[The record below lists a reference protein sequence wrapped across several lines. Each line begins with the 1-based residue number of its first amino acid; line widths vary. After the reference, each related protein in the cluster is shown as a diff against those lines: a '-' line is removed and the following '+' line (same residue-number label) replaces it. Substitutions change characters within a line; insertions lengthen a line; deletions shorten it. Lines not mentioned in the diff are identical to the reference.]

1 MSELEFQS
9 AIPLLDLER
18 FDVGS
23 TERERFLCDLRHA
36 AREVGFFYVSGHG
49 VAPKLLSDLLSM
61 TRRFFALPLH
71 DKCALDIANSPHFRG
86 YTRVAWERTRGRED
100 WREQLD
106 LGGEESPLSIEGT
119 APVWTRLH
127 GPNQWPARLP
137 ELRSIALEWQAGAG
151 AVLVRLLH
159 MFALALGQDGN
170 ALEPLYRNAPYIRTK
185 LLRYPGQQSTD
196 GDQGVG
202 AHKDAGLLSLLL
214 QDDEPGL
221 EVRTDQGWIN
231 VPPRPGA
238 LVVNIGELLE
248 LASDGYLRATLHRVV
263 TPPANRE
270 RLSAAFFLSARLDAV
285 VPILRLPDE
294 FAAQARGP
302 ERDPNNPLLR
312 DVGWNALKVRLRSHP
327 DVARRHYADVLA
339 ADIANPTVRG
349 APGEYNV
356 GGER

>member
-1 MSELEFQS
+1 VSELELQS
-9 AIPLLDLER
+9 AIPLLDLQR
-18 FDVGS
+18 FDAGS
-23 TERERFLCDLRHA
+23 TERKRFLSDLRHA
-36 AREVGFFYVSGHG
+36 AREVGFFYVTGHG
-49 VAPKLLSDLLSM
+49 IVPELLSDVIAI

-106 LGGEESPLSIEGT
+106 LGAEESSPPVEGT
-119 APVWTRLH
+119 QPVWMRLH
-127 GPNQWPARLP
+127 GPNQWPAGLP
-137 ELRSIALEWQAGAG
+137 ELRAIALEWQTQAG

-159 MFALALGQDGN
+159 IFALALGQNEN
-170 ALEPLYRNAPYIRTK
+170 ALEPLYREAPYIRTK
-185 LLRYPGQQSTD
+185 LLHYPGRQSTD

-202 AHKDAGLLSLLL
+202 AHKDAGLLSLVL

-221 EVRTDQGWIN
+221 EVQTDQGWVN

-263 TPPANRE
+263 APPADRE
-270 RLSAAFFLSARLDAV
+270 RFSVAFFLSARLDAV
-285 VPILRLPDE
+285 VPVLPLSDE

-302 ERDPNNPLLR
+302 ECDPNNPLLR

-327 DVARRHYADVLA
+327 DVARRHYADVLTT
-339 ADIANPTVRG
+339 DNLVRL
-349 APGEYNV
+349 APPKRE
-356 GGER
+356 

>member
-1 MSELEFQS
+1 MSEREFQS
-9 AIPLLDLER
+9 AIPLLDLEH

-23 TERERFLCDLRHA
+23 TERERFLGDLRHA
-36 AREVGFFYVSGHG
+36 AREVGFFYVTGHG
-49 VAPKLLSDLLSM
+49 IASKLLSDVLGM
-61 TRRFFALPLH
+61 TRRFFALPIH

-106 LGGEESPLSIEGT
+106 LGAEEPSRPIEGT
-119 APVWTRLH
+119 APVWMRLH
-127 GPNQWPARLP
+127 GPNQWPEGLP
-137 ELRSIALEWQAGAG
+137 ELRAIALEWQARAG

-159 MFALALGQDGN
+159 MFALALGQDGS
-170 ALEPLYRNAPYIRTK
+170 ALEPLYRDAPYIRTK
-185 LLRYPGQQSTD
+185 LLHYPGRQSTD

-263 TPPANRE
+263 TPPADRE
-270 RLSAAFFLSARLDAV
+270 RFSAAFFLSARLDAV
-285 VPILRLPDE
+285 VPILPLPDE
-294 FAAQARGP
+294 LAAEARGP
-302 ERDPNNPLLR
+302 ECDPNNPLLR

-327 DVARRHYADVLA
+327 DVARRHYADVLE
-339 ADIANPTVRG
+339 ADSLPRFAS
-349 APGEYNV
+349 
-356 GGER
+356 